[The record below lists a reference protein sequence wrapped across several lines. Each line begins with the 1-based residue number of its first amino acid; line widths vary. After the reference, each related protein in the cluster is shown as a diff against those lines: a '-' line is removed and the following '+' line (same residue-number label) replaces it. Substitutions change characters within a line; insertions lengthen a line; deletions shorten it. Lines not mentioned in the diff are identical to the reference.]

1 MTLKILRW
9 LGWGWDKYFLGS
21 WVPSQILFCLPFSH
35 EVLLAHTHPLSS
47 SRLPISPRL
56 PVWHPPIILQHS
68 AQVTPLSL
76 GLSGISIKSHLT
88 EMISLSEI
96 PQAHLRQKE
105 KNIIVAFLWDIL
117 NKYVFVEWF
126 SKYGLGSILLNF
138 RSSVGRSR
146 LLGFNWGAHGVLTC
160 KCGAYYAW

>member
-1 MTLKILRW
+1 MGTFPDPVLPPLQPWGTSCSFPSSQLVQATYLSKIACQEC
-9 LGWGWDKYFLGS
+9 F
-21 WVPSQILFCLPFSH
+21 Q
-35 EVLLAHTHPLSS
+35 
-47 SRLPISPRL
+47 
-56 PVWHPPIILQHS
+56 HPPIILQHS

-76 GLSGISIKSHLT
+76 GLSAISIKSHLT

-96 PQAHLRQKE
+96 LRAHLRQKE

-126 SKYGLGSILLNF
+126 SKYGLGPILLNF
-138 RSSVGRSR
+138 RSFVGRSR
-146 LLGFNWGAHGVLTC
+146 LLGFNWSAHGVLTC